1 MNDSDVCVLI
11 PTLDEA
17 ETIGPVID
25 GFVEH
30 GFENILVVDGG
41 STDGT
46 RDLASERGARVVQQ
60 RGEGKGQAVREAFE
74 YIETPYV
81 LMLDGDMTY
90 DPADARKMLE
100 PLFEGRADHV
110 IGDRF
115 ADMHDEAMPRLN
127 QLGNRLI
134 NGAFATIHGRNLG
147 DILSGYRAFTLDSV
161 RRIELE
167 SDGFTIETELAVECV
182 KHGIRTAVVP
192 VSYHPRPDDSDTN
205 LHPVKDGGRIIL
217 ALYSLA
223 KLNNPLFYFG
233 SVGIASGLAGA
244 LLGAWVGYEWWV
256 VGISHQVYAVVAGV
270 AILLG
275 AQLLMFAVLS
285 DMIVAVNRE
294 QTHRLEALADRISPE
309 SRNGHGRGPL
319 DPDAVTRS
327 TDATDRV
334 AREERERELRP
345 EE

>member
-1 MNDSDVCVLI
+1 MDDTEVCVLI

-25 GFVEH
+25 GFVEQ
-30 GFENILVVDGG
+30 GFEDVLVVDGG

-46 RDLASERGARVVQQ
+46 RDIARERGARVVRQ
-60 RGEGKGQAVREAFE
+60 RGDGKGQAVREAFE
-74 YIETPYV
+74 YIDAPYV

-90 DPADARKMLE
+90 DPADATAMLE
-100 PLFEGRADHV
+100 PLYEGRAEHV

-115 ADMHDEAMPRLN
+115 ADMDTEAMPRLN
-127 QLGNRLI
+127 RLGNRLI
-134 NGAFATIHGRNLG
+134 NGAFAAIHGRNLG
-147 DILSGYRAFTLDSV
+147 DILSGYRAFTTDSV

-192 VSYHPRPDDSDTN
+192 VSYHERPDDSDTN

-223 KLNNPLFYFG
+223 KTNNPLFYFG
-233 SVGIASGLAGA
+233 SVGTVSVLAGA
-244 LLGAWVGYEWWV
+244 LIGAWVGYEWFV

-294 QTHRLEALADRISPE
+294 QTHRLEALADRINADPRGRRSPTAGDRQE
-309 SRNGHGRGPL
+309 PRG
-319 DPDAVTRS
+319 DA
-327 TDATDRV
+327 
-334 AREERERELRP
+334 EERELRV
-345 EE
+345 ED

>member
-1 MNDSDVCVLI
+1 
-11 PTLDEA
+11 
-17 ETIGPVID
+17 
-25 GFVEH
+25 
-30 GFENILVVDGG
+30 
-41 STDGT
+41 
-46 RDLASERGARVVQQ
+46 
-60 RGEGKGQAVREAFE
+60 
-74 YIETPYV
+74 
-81 LMLDGDMTY
+81 MLDGDLTY
-90 DPADARKMLE
+90 DPADAPKMLE

-110 IGDRF
+110 IGNRF
-115 ADMHDEAMPRLN
+115 ADMREGAMPRLN
-127 QLGNRLI
+127 QFGNRII
-134 NGAFATIHGRNLG
+134 NSAFATIHGRNLG

-182 KHGIRTAVVP
+182 KHGVRTAVVP

-233 SVGIASGLAGA
+233 SVGVLSALSGL

-294 QTHRLEALADRISPE
+294 QTHRLEAMADRLQEDRERRALDAPSYE
-309 SRNGHGRGPL
+309 TGRE
-319 DPDAVTRS
+319 
-327 TDATDRV
+327 
-334 AREERERELRP
+334 REERELRA
-345 EE
+345 ED

>member
-1 MNDSDVCVLI
+1 MTNTDVCVLV

-25 GFVEH
+25 GFVEQ
-30 GFENILVVDGG
+30 GFENVLVVDGG

-46 RDLASERGARVVQQ
+46 RDLARERGARVIEQS
-60 RGEGKGQAVREAFE
+60 GEGKGQAVREAFD
-74 YIETPYV
+74 YVDVPYV

-90 DPADARKMLE
+90 DPADAPKMLE

-115 ADMHDEAMPRLN
+115 ADMHDGAMPRLN
-127 QLGNRLI
+127 QFGNRVI
-134 NGAFATIHGRNLG
+134 NSAFATIHGRNLG
-147 DILSGYRAFTLDSV
+147 DILSGYRAFTLDSI

-182 KHGIRTAVVP
+182 KHGVRTAVVP

-205 LHPVKDGGRIIL
+205 LHPVKDGGRIIF

-233 SVGIASGLAGA
+233 SVGVISA
-244 LLGAWVGYEWWV
+244 LVGVGIGAWVGYEWWV

-294 QTHRLEALADRISPE
+294 QTHRLEAVADRLQDD
-309 SRNGHGRGPL
+309 RTRGQPTARSYDAL
-319 DPDAVTRS
+319 DET
-327 TDATDRV
+327 
-334 AREERERELRP
+334 EERELRA
-345 EE
+345 ED

>member
-1 MNDSDVCVLI
+1 MTNSDVCVLI

-25 GFVEH
+25 GFVEE

-46 RDLASERGARVVQQ
+46 ADIARDHGARVVQQ
-60 RGEGKGQAVREAFE
+60 SGEGKGQAVREAFR
-74 YIETPYV
+74 YVDVPYV

-90 DPADARKMLE
+90 DPADAPKMLE
-100 PLFEGRADHV
+100 PLFEGRAEHV

-115 ADMHDEAMPRLN
+115 ADMHDGAMPRVN
-127 QLGNRLI
+127 QFGNRII

-147 DILSGYRAFTLDSV
+147 DILSGYRAFTVDSI

-182 KHGIRTAVVP
+182 KHGVPTAVVP
-192 VSYHPRPDDSDTN
+192 VSYHPRPDESDTN
-205 LHPVKDGGRIIL
+205 LHPVKDGGRIIF

-223 KLNNPLFYFG
+223 KTNNPLFYFG
-233 SVGIASGLAGA
+233 SVGTASVLVGT
-244 LLGAWVGYEWWV
+244 LLGAWVGYEWWFA
-256 VGISHQVYAVVAGV
+256 GISHQVYAVAAGV

-294 QTHRLEALADRISPE
+294 QTNRLEGLADRINADGRDV
-309 SRNGHGRGPL
+309 SRRAGPL
-319 DPDAVTRS
+319 
-327 TDATDRV
+327 TDEDV
-334 AREERERELRP
+334 RERTAAEQRELRA
-345 EE
+345 ED

>member
-1 MNDSDVCVLI
+1 MTNSDVCVLV

-25 GFVEH
+25 GFVEQ
-30 GFENILVVDGG
+30 GFENVLVVDGG

-46 RDLASERGARVVQQ
+46 RDLARERGARVVTQ
-60 RGEGKGQAVREAFE
+60 RGKGKGQAVREAFD
-74 YIETPYV
+74 YIDVPYV
-81 LMLDGDMTY
+81 LMLDGDLTY
-90 DPADARKMLE
+90 DPADAPKMLE

-115 ADMHDEAMPRLN
+115 ADMREGAMPRLN
-127 QLGNRLI
+127 QFGNRVI
-134 NGAFATIHGRNLG
+134 NSAFATIHGRNLG

-182 KHGIRTAVVP
+182 KHGVRTAVVP
-192 VSYHPRPDDSDTN
+192 VTYHPRPDDSDTN

-233 SVGIASGLAGA
+233 SVGVLSALSGLA
-244 LLGAWVGYEWWV
+244 LGAWVGYEWWV
-256 VGISHQVYAVVAGV
+256 VGISHQVYAVVSGV

-294 QTHRLEALADRISPE
+294 QTHRLEAMADRLQEDRERRSLDAPSFE
-309 SRNGHGRGPL
+309 TGRE
-319 DPDAVTRS
+319 
-327 TDATDRV
+327 
-334 AREERERELRP
+334 REERELRA
-345 EE
+345 ED